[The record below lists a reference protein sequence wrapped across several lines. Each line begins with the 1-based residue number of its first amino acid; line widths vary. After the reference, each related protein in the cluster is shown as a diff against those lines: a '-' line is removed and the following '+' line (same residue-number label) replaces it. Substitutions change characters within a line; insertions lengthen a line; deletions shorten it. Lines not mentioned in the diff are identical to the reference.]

1 MIAAM
6 WLLTLLV
13 LALAW
18 ANGANDVAKGVA
30 TLAGSGVA
38 TPRQVIIWGAV
49 CSVMGGIV
57 ALLWGSALVSVFSK
71 GFLSEGTNATLAFS
85 IGAVFAAAAW
95 VLFATQLRLPVSTTH
110 GLVGG
115 IAGAAIGSFGMTG
128 LHAPAIASKAL
139 IPLLASP
146 LIAIGLCWLLLLAT
160 RYIEKRRPQWSPG
173 CCARADYEQ
182 DPFVCVPEG
191 ERPSPLARRVWR
203 TLHWLSAGATSFA
216 RGLND
221 VPKMAAL
228 LLPVI
233 ALAGATS
240 QSAMLPI
247 IAVTIAMGAGS
258 LWGGYRLL
266 PILAQR
272 VTRMDERTG
281 LVANLGTSA
290 LVLAASPLGL
300 PVSTTHVSTGAL
312 MGVRFGENA
321 RPDTDALKIILFAWL
336 VTLPVAAILGYLTSR
351 IAALLMT

>member
-1 MIAAM
+1 MAGM
-6 WLLTLLV
+6 MLLTLLV

-38 TPRQVIIWGAV
+38 KPKAVIALGAV
-49 CSVMGGIV
+49 GSVMGGIV
-57 ALLWGSALVSVFSK
+57 ALVWGSTLVSVFSK
-71 GFLSEGTNATLAFS
+71 GFLSEGTSATLVFS

-95 VLFATQLRLPVSTTH
+95 VLCATLARLPVSTTH

-115 IAGAAIGSFGMTG
+115 IAGAAIGTFGIEG

-139 IPLLASP
+139 MPLLASP
-146 LIAIGLCWLLLLAT
+146 LIAIGLCWVLLLAT
-160 RYIEKRRPQWSPG
+160 RYIERRRPQWSPG
-173 CCARADYEQ
+173 CCARADFEQ
-182 DPFVCVPEG
+182 DPFVCVAAS
-191 ERPSPLARRVWR
+191 ERPSPMARRVWR
-203 TLHWLSAGATSFA
+203 ALHWLSAGATSFA

-228 LLPVI
+228 LLPVL
-233 ALAGATS
+233 ALGGAAS
-240 QSAMLPI
+240 QFAMVPI
-247 IAVTIAMGAGS
+247 LAVTIAMGAGS
-258 LWGGYRLL
+258 VWGGYRLL
-266 PILAQR
+266 PVLAQR

-321 RPDTDALKIILFAWL
+321 RPDTDALKVILIAWL
-336 VTLPVAAILGYLTSR
+336 VTLPVAAGLGYVAAR
-351 IAALLMT
+351 IAAMLIN